1 MSAPAPKAPSAPQA
15 QGSNPFADTDDQA
28 ALRQLARDVADR
40 ALAPMA
46 RHGDETEE
54 FPQASWDA
62 IRQAELFGITI
73 GERWGG
79 AGLGDVEAAIVL
91 EELAR
96 ADVSSAIL
104 AQLIFNGPPRAIE
117 HLGSDELR
125 DRWLPMAASG
135 DGLFCIGISE
145 TEAGSSVGNMRA
157 RLTPDGDGF
166 RLNAYKNYVT
176 GGHKAAACLVW
187 CRFPESVATK
197 GIGAVVVDLQ
207 APGVTVT
214 GTHVKMGLRA
224 TSEAE
229 LAFDDVRI
237 EPADVLLWG
246 DPANSGSFK
255 TLISHINHE
264 RCGNAAMC
272 VGAAQGAL
280 EYAVQY
286 MGERRVGD
294 KTLADFQGLQWKV
307 ADMATQL
314 EGARLLLQRAVRMAG
329 PHGTPPALETAMAK
343 TAANLAAKFVCDEA
357 IQLLGG
363 YGFSREYPVERV
375 YRDIRGLCIGAG
387 TVEIQRNFIGTSVLR
402 GATPASDGW
411 KSYRA

>member
-1 MSAPAPKAPSAPQA
+1 MPAHATGAS
-15 QGSNPFADTDDQA
+15 PFADTEDQA

-40 ALAPMA
+40 ELAPMA

-54 FPQASWDA
+54 FPQWAWDGMGK
-62 IRQAELFGITI
+62 AERFGSTI

-79 AGLGDVEAAIVL
+79 AGLGDIEAAIVL

-117 HLGSDELR
+117 HLGNDAMK
-125 DRWLPMAASG
+125 DRWLPIAASG
-135 DGLFCIGISE
+135 EGLVGIGISE
-145 TEAGSSVGNMRA
+145 TEAGSAVGHMRA
-157 RLTPDGDGF
+157 RLRPDGDGF
-166 RLNAYKNYVT
+166 RLTAYKNYVT
-176 GGHKAAACLVW
+176 GGHKARACLVW
-187 CRFPESVATK
+187 CRFPDSAGTK
-197 GIGAVVVDLQ
+197 GIGAVLVDLE
-207 APGVTVT
+207 APGVTVA

-229 LAFDDVRI
+229 LAFDDVRV
-237 EPADVLLWG
+237 EPDDVLLCG
-246 DPANSGSFK
+246 DPDNSESFK

-272 VGAAQGAL
+272 IGAAQGAL

-294 KTLADFQGLQWKV
+294 KTLGDFQGLQWKV

-314 EGARLLLQRAVRMAG
+314 EGARLLLQRAVHMAG
-329 PHGTPPALETAMAK
+329 VHGTPPALETAMAK

-375 YRDIRGLCIGAG
+375 YRDIPGFCIRAG
-387 TVEIQRNFIGTSVLR
+387 PDWIPRHFHCSNR
-402 GATPASDGW
+402 AT
-411 KSYRA
+411 

>member
-1 MSAPAPKAPSAPQA
+1 MPAT
-15 QGSNPFADTDDQA
+15 GVDPFAETDDQQ
-28 ALRQLARDVADR
+28 ALRQLARGVAER
-40 ALAPMA
+40 SLAPKA

-62 IRQAELFGITI
+62 IRAADLFGITI
-73 GERWGG
+73 GEPYGG
-79 AGLGDVEAAIVL
+79 MGLGDIEAAIVL

-104 AQLIFNGPPRAIE
+104 AQLTFNGPPRAIE
-117 HLGSDELR
+117 HLGSDAMKE
-125 DRWLPMAASG
+125 RWLPMAAAG
-135 DGLFCIGISE
+135 DALFCIGISE
-145 TEAGSSVGNMRA
+145 TEAGSAVGHMRA
-157 RLTPDGDGF
+157 RLTPDGDGY

-176 GGHKAAACLVW
+176 GGHKSRVCLVW
-187 CRFPESVATK
+187 CRFPGSEGTK
-197 GIGAVVVDLQ
+197 GIGAVIVDLE
-207 APGVTVT
+207 ADGVSIA
-214 GTHVKMGLRA
+214 GTHEKMGLRA

-237 EPADVLLWG
+237 EPGDVLLAG
-246 DPANSGSFK
+246 DAASNEAFRI
-255 TLISHINHE
+255 LIGHINHE

-280 EYAVQY
+280 EYAITY
-286 MGERRVGD
+286 MNDRVIGGRP
-294 KTLADFQGLQWKV
+294 LADLQGLQWKI

-314 EGARLLLQRAVRMAG
+314 EGARLLLKRALHLAG
-329 PHGTPPALETAMAK
+329 PHGTPPPLETAMAK

-363 YGFSREYPVERV
+363 YGYSREYPVERV

-387 TVEIQRNFIGTSVLR
+387 TVEIQRNFIGTNLLR
-402 GATPASDGW
+402 GVAPSGHAW
-411 KSYRA
+411 KSAAR

>member
-1 MSAPAPKAPSAPQA
+1 MPAHATGA
-15 QGSNPFADTDDQA
+15 NPFADTEDQA
-28 ALRQLARDVADR
+28 ALRQLARDVAER
-40 ALAPMA
+40 ELAPMA

-62 IRQAELFGITI
+62 MRKAELFGITI

-79 AGLGDVEAAIVL
+79 AGLGDIEAAIVL

-117 HLGSDELR
+117 HLGTDELR
-125 DRWLPMAASG
+125 TAGCRSRRAA
-135 DGLFCIGISE
+135 
-145 TEAGSSVGNMRA
+145 TASSASASARPRPAAAVGHMRA

-176 GGHKAAACLVW
+176 GGHKAVACLVW
-187 CRFPESVATK
+187 CRFPDSVGTK
-197 GIGAVVVDLQ
+197 GIGAVVVDLE
-207 APGVTVT
+207 APGVTVDRHARED
-214 GTHVKMGLRA
+214 GAARDQRSRARLRRRAHRARRRARCGA
-224 TSEAE
+224 TPTNSE
-229 LAFDDVRI
+229 
-237 EPADVLLWG
+237 
-246 DPANSGSFK
+246 SFK

-280 EYAVQY
+280 EYAVGY
-286 MGERRVGD
+286 MGERKIGD
-294 KTLADFQGLQWKV
+294 KTLADLQGLQWKI

-314 EGARLLLQRAVRMAG
+314 EGARLLLQRAVHMAG

-411 KSYRA
+411 KSRRA

>member
-1 MSAPAPKAPSAPQA
+1 
-15 QGSNPFADTDDQA
+15 
-28 ALRQLARDVADR
+28 
-40 ALAPMA
+40 
-46 RHGDETEE
+46 
-54 FPQASWDA
+54 
-62 IRQAELFGITI
+62 
-73 GERWGG
+73 
-79 AGLGDVEAAIVL
+79 
-91 EELAR
+91 
-96 ADVSSAIL
+96 
-104 AQLIFNGPPRAIE
+104 
-117 HLGSDELR
+117 
-125 DRWLPMAASG
+125 
-135 DGLFCIGISE
+135 
-145 TEAGSSVGNMRA
+145 MRA
-157 RLTPDGDGF
+157 KLTADGDGF

-176 GGHKAAACLVW
+176 GGHKARVCVVW
-187 CRFPESVATK
+187 CRFPGSEGIK
-197 GIGAVVVDLQ
+197 GIGAVVVDLEK
-207 APGVTVT
+207 PGVTVA

-237 EPADVLLWG
+237 EPDEVLVWG
-246 DPANSGSFK
+246 ETDSTESFK
-255 TLISHINHE
+255 TLIAHINHE

-280 EYAVQY
+280 EYAVGY
-286 MGERRVGD
+286 MNER
-294 KTLADFQGLQWKV
+294 KTGGKFLAEYQGLQWKI

-314 EGARLLLQRAVRMAG
+314 EGARLLLQRAVHMAG

-387 TVEIQRNFIGTSVLR
+387 TIEIQRNYIGSSVLK

-411 KSYRA
+411 KHRR